1 MIGLTGLMSPIATNG
16 LVVNDQGNDHPCIT
30 FPDAGQSGVQ
40 IFTGEYSDWVRQ
52 EMPRRRSQYAAKTE
66 LNLLSFVTSAYDT
79 PIEFLSALV
88 DSVCAQDFGEG
99 DTFEWVILD
108 NGSKDPAI
116 VAFLRSLS
124 ALGFVRHFRVE
135 DNLGIIG
142 GMDYAVKRARG
153 RYVLPLDSDDYLYPD
168 CARIMA
174 SHIQE
179 HGYPAVLYSDEDKL
193 DGFELLEP
201 YFKPAWDPVLLVN
214 SCYIAHLCAIDR
226 GLATLLGAY
235 SDPQA
240 MGCHDW
246 DTFIRFM
253 NSGYKPVHVPESLYS
268 WRRHSQSCASNID
281 SKNYIHTSHRHTLE
295 GFLLRQ
301 RRPELY
307 YLDYNPLFNRTP
319 DWWMRRRHIDAKPLL
334 TIVLKDQDAASTDGD
349 RFGAGDYA
357 PHRISSI
364 SQDATAG
371 DLYELLRSELHGSEL
386 VRLVS
391 SDVSMSHSEWPWEAL
406 TTLELFPDTAMV
418 GGPIYN
424 ELGQAVSAG
433 IYFGYGSGLDT
444 PDLLRPK
451 QDPGYFAQMWKQ
463 HSVDAMSSR
472 NCVIHA
478 PFLLDALASSNIP
491 PETPLRML
499 GEWLGATA
507 ARWGKRIVYSP
518 FLAAEGSGIWSHSSS
533 DESAFRLAHGASI
546 PEARYYSR
554 HLDRTGERPYQL
566 RRQEIARSVLEQAAA
581 TTATLEVHLQ
591 P

>member
-1 MIGLTGLMSPIATNG
+1 MTTDTNAARVG
-16 LVVNDQGNDHPCIT
+16 IEV
-30 FPDAGQSGVQ
+30 
-40 IFTGEYSDWVRQ
+40 FTGEYSDWARREVQ
-52 EMPRRRSQYAAKTE
+52 RRRAQYAAKSE
-66 LNLLSFVTSAYDT
+66 QNLLSFVTSAYDT

-99 DTFEWVILD
+99 DTFEWVVLD
-108 NGSKDPAI
+108 NGSKDPA
-116 VAFLRSLS
+116 VVTFLRSLG

-142 GMDYAVKRARG
+142 GMDYVVKRARG

-179 HGYPAVLYSDEDKL
+179 HGYPAVLFSDEDKL

-201 YFKPAWDPVLLVN
+201 YLKPAWDPVLLVN

-226 GLATLLGAY
+226 GLANLLGAY

-240 MGCHDW
+240 VGCHDW

-253 NSGYKPVHVPESLYS
+253 NAGYQPVHVPEVLYS

-281 SKNYIHTSHRHTLE
+281 SKNYIHASHRHTLE
-295 GFLLRQ
+295 KFLRRQ
-301 RRPELY
+301 RRSELY

-319 DWWMRRRHIDAKPLL
+319 DWWMRRRHTSTKPLL
-334 TIVLKDQDAASTDGD
+334 TVVLKEEGAVSKNDDII
-349 RFGAGDYA
+349 FGAGDYT
-357 PHRISSI
+357 PHRISTI
-364 SQDATAG
+364 AANATAG
-371 DLYELLRSELHGSEL
+371 DLYELLRSEPHGSEL

-391 SDVSMSHSEWPWEAL
+391 SDVSMSHTEWPWEAL
-406 TTLELFPDTAMV
+406 TILELFPDTVMV
-418 GGPIYN
+418 GGPVYN

-444 PDLLRPK
+444 PDLLRNK

-472 NCVIHA
+472 NCVIDG

-507 ARWGKRIVYSP
+507 ARWGKRVVYSP
-518 FLAAEGSGIWSHSSS
+518 FLAAEVPGIWSHSPSG
-533 DESAFRLAHGASI
+533 ESAFLLAHGASI
-546 PEARYYSR
+546 PKARYYSR
-554 HLDRTGERPYQL
+554 HLDETGERPYQL
-566 RRQEIARSVLEQAAA
+566 KQQETARRVLERAVA
-581 TTATLEVHLQ
+581 TTGTVEVQLQ